1 MKRRPPPLR
10 PVKTGLR
17 SGMTRLAEIA
27 APDAGILRFPAG
39 TLRARIRPILVFL
52 VVAGAAF
59 GLVWLA

>member
-1 MKRRPPPLR
+1 
-10 PVKTGLR
+10 
-17 SGMTRLAEIA
+17 MTRLAEIA
-27 APDAGILRFPAG
+27 APDAGLLRFPAG